1 MDFLF
6 HLLAFPLGSVCELL
20 KGLNMVGCLGN
31 LYRSVETLNQN
42 YLQPNNNIQTLLKPK
57 VISCCNSTMVLP
69 YTTDPSPLPKFY
81 VCSSVYNN
89 NNCRSYVSDDPKA
102 LCSNCKNHMSREITY
117 VKPISYYEEDVGYV
131 KDLVT
136 YIVMDDLSIMPMSN
150 IPTTTL
156 LKKFNIKDMGTLEEK
171 LITFNVSEVIYI
183 YIYVIRTILMY
194 NLVCSSCSSSI
205 CIKNQF

>member
-1 MDFLF
+1 M
-6 HLLAFPLGSVCELL
+6 
-20 KGLNMVGCLGN
+20 
-31 LYRSVETLNQN
+31 
-42 YLQPNNNIQTLLKPK
+42 
-57 VISCCNSTMVLP
+57 
-69 YTTDPSPLPKFY
+69 
-81 VCSSVYNN
+81 
-89 NNCRSYVSDDPKA
+89 SDDPKA
-102 LCSNCKNHMSREITY
+102 LCSNRKNHMSREITY
-117 VKPISYYEEDVGYV
+117 VKPISYHEEDVGYV

>member
-1 MDFLF
+1 
-6 HLLAFPLGSVCELL
+6 
-20 KGLNMVGCLGN
+20 
-31 LYRSVETLNQN
+31 
-42 YLQPNNNIQTLLKPK
+42 
-57 VISCCNSTMVLP
+57 MVLP

-171 LITFNVSEVIYI
+171 LITFNVSEGVKLLEASLQSKT
-183 YIYVIRTILMY
+183 VLTDVFLGEV
-194 NLVCSSCSSSI
+194 LSPPKTVS
-205 CIKNQF
+205 KGKKPTPK